1 MYDAKPAAN
10 VIIGAGTAKDC
21 SSTGVF
27 AYTWNLTEPGTIK
40 QLIVKTT
47 TAMVSSAA
55 TVITF
60 RRRPT
65 YGSSSGQSSLGT
77 VSVAATAAANAV
89 FVNNIT
95 PVNLNVGDQI
105 VADCTTAATTSGSVI
120 ANIVA
125 DYSAETSLNESVVTV
140 VTA

>member
-60 RRRPT
+60 RRRPV
-65 YGSSSGQSSLGT
+65 YGSATSQTSLGT